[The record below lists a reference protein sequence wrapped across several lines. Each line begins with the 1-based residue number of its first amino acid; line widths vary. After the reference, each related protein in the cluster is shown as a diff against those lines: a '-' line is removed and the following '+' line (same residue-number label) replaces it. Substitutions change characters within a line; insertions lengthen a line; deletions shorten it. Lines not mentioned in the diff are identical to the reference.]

1 MTEKHELRWHGA
13 SGLMCLEPRG
23 SGGWEKGPCDSAGCK
38 LGLLVLRK
46 LIFIAVRDR
55 LCWLLRACMH
65 ACIPFSIPLRPGLYL
80 HFYRF
85 KNACSH
91 KGDGAKRGR
100 DVLESDSRV
109 SATYSGCWEWVL
121 VRTLVCAWTS
131 LMNRGPCALCFGH
144 ASTLYDPH
152 SVFPGVACYDSSRS
166 SLSSCCCL

>member
-65 ACIPFSIPLRPGLYL
+65 AFSSQFLLGLGCICIFTGLKT
-80 HFYRF
+80 H
-85 KNACSH
+85 A
-91 KGDGAKRGR
+91 
-100 DVLESDSRV
+100 
-109 SATYSGCWEWVL
+109 ATKEMAPREVE
-121 VRTLVCAWTS
+121 
-131 LMNRGPCALCFGH
+131 MF
-144 ASTLYDPH
+144 
-152 SVFPGVACYDSSRS
+152 
-166 SLSSCCCL
+166 